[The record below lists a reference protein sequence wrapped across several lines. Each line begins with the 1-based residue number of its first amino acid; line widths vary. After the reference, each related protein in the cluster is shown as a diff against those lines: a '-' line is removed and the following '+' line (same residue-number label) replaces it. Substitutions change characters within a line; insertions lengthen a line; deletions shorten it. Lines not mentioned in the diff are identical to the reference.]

1 MGKLPHRAPKVN
13 LGINLVATYRGMG
26 YTIVSMGR
34 LLGLAYQDASDI
46 FSGQYVPNKRER
58 EAVSKLLG
66 IPVDTIWP
74 DRSEYPPEGGG
85 ERVMRIRRLRPEAGP
100 TPDATTHWD
109 VLRAKANVQVG
120 DRYLRHV
127 VRVTRGVED
136 IEHYICTV
144 EQVYP
149 YFFLVKRE
157 KTGIHECFTYRD
169 VLTNAIRRI
178 K

>member
-1 MGKLPHRAPKVN
+1 MGNLPRRAPKVN

-26 YTIVSMGR
+26 LTLGAISDR
-34 LLGLAYQDASDI
+34 LGISYQDASDI
-46 FSGQYVPNKRER
+46 FSGQYVPYKRDR
-58 EAVSKLLG
+58 EAASKLIG
-66 IPVDTIWP
+66 VPIDTIWP
-74 DRSEYPPEGGG
+74 DRSEWPVEV
-85 ERVMRIRRLRPEAGP
+85 ERARRFQLIRPGKAP

-109 VLRAKANVQVG
+109 ALRTKANVKVG
-120 DRYLRHV
+120 DRFLRHV

-149 YFFLVKRE
+149 YFFLVKRD

-169 VLTNAIRRI
+169 VLTNAIRRM